1 MKRQWLAGGL
11 LLLACHPKSKAL
23 PDEASPALPVSASA
37 SASASTGPAL
47 MTADAAPPAESEKPL
62 AWGTRPNLK
71 GPLFPVIDGVC
82 QYAEVFPVGDRA
94 LVTFGHGNTS
104 IAKLEDDGLV
114 LDPKLEKA
122 IDSKAQGA
130 LTWSSP
136 YEVRGTWP
144 ALVLYSSKSTR
155 LRANESLWKLGEEG
169 WTSLERYDDTD
180 EPYVTTP
187 VIFKGWLISGR
198 ASWTENGTKLVQI
211 IRSWPIERDA
221 PAVKGLASLMRAGF
235 IANRIDATSDSIYA
249 FGEDRGGGSLTGD
262 LVRVLTDGKIA
273 EARGPIS
280 EVKTRNHR
288 LNNVLLQATADAVV
302 RWEGAKPTKLPFKL
316 GPGIRITGSA
326 LAPNGDV
333 WIVTSKATIQVFHDG
348 AVTET
353 ALPKPAKPNPT
364 EQVASWPISG
374 DGLAGVELDDP
385 WAIGQ
390 NGALFHLENAEWK
403 EVELPAPPFATV
415 GRYQAQAILENAKGD
430 LYVNA
435 GYSEKGPD
443 WKTAERYRAIL
454 RQKRPKEVFR
464 CNEPIPGDYGA
475 KAGPGL
481 SSSPPIANDACP
493 TPFAI
498 LLRLGTAGFQYGAA
512 EKFPGLRKVIKETP
526 SLGAS
531 VDIVTFK
538 WNGQQFAGVAA
549 PTVAAAR
556 ELALVTAK
564 KVKADFYETRPE
576 VVCGTPPKIEK
587 TMTVDVA
594 TGNVK

>member
-1 MKRQWLAGGL
+1 MMRKRTLFPA

-23 PDEASPALPVSASA
+23 PDETSPVAPASA
-37 SASASTGPAL
+37 SAKPA
-47 MTADAAPPAESEKPL
+47 MVMADAAPSPVAEPEKPL
-62 AWGTRPNLK
+62 AWGTRPNVK

-94 LVTFGHGNTS
+94 LVSFGHGNTT

-122 IDSKAQGA
+122 IDAKAQGA

-136 YEVRGTWP
+136 WEVRGAWP
-144 ALVLYSSKSTR
+144 SLILYSNKSTR

-180 EPYVTTP
+180 EPFVTNP
-187 VIFKGWLISGR
+187 VIFKGWLVSGR
-198 ASWTENGTKLVQI
+198 ASWTENGTKLVQLV
-211 IRSWPIERDA
+211 RSWPLEKDA
-221 PAVKGLASLMRAGF
+221 PAIKGLSSLIRGGF
-235 IANRIDATSDSIYA
+235 IANRIDATADSLYA
-249 FGEDRGGGSLTGD
+249 FGEDRGGGALTGD
-262 LVRVLTDGKIA
+262 LVRILTDGKVA

-288 LNNVLLQATADAVV
+288 SNNVLLQTAADSVV

-316 GPGIRITGSA
+316 GPGIKITGSA

-333 WIVTSKATIQVFHDG
+333 WIVTSKATIQIFHDG

-353 ALPKPAKPNPT
+353 ALPKPAKPNPP

-374 DGLAGVELDDP
+374 DGLAGVDLDDP

-403 EVELPAPPFATV
+403 EVELPAPPFATT

-435 GYSEKGPD
+435 GYSEKAPD
-443 WKTAERYRAIL
+443 WKTGERYRAIL

-464 CNEPIPGDYGA
+464 CNEPIPGDYSS
-475 KAGPGL
+475 KAGPGF
-481 SSSPPIANDACP
+481 SSSPPIADDSCT

-498 LLRLGTAGFQYGAA
+498 LLRLGTGFQYGAA

-526 SLGAS
+526 SLGTS
-531 VDIVTFK
+531 VDIVTFT
-538 WNGQQFAGVAA
+538 WNGQKFAGVAA
-549 PTVAAAR
+549 PNVAAAK
-556 ELALVTAK
+556 ELAIATAK
-564 KVKADFYETRPE
+564 KVKAEFFETRPE

-587 TMTVDVA
+587 TVTVDVA